1 MPEQPGPPA
10 EWGGSSFPPPGSPPP
25 PPGGPVPPTSTPPG
39 GYPSYAP
46 QQGQGQGGQPAPDPR
61 WTPPGMHGAVHKPG
75 AMALRPL
82 GLGDIYDAAFR
93 IIRFNPKATVGSAVL
108 VATVAMAIPLLLTGV
123 LTFTVGLTYDATSTT
138 VDTDDLAGLVA
149 SFGALAF
156 GTVLQ
161 AIGLIFVTGMVAHVA
176 AAAAIGKR
184 LSLGEAWA
192 ATAGKRWRLVGLSLL
207 LGLVLTVAVTLYV
220 VLWVVVALSA
230 PAVAIVVWG
239 VVTVPAFVA
248 ALWWFWIRV
257 YYLPVP
263 ALMLEQV
270 GIAGAVARGYR
281 LTAGQFWRTFGIAL
295 LTVVLVNVAGGILS
309 FPISLVGQVGV
320 LAVDEGNALLL
331 LIATQGLA
339 TVVSTAFVAPFT
351 AAVTSLQYLDARIRK
366 EAYDVELM
374 RQAGVLR

>member
-10 EWGGSSFPPPGSPPP
+10 EWGGSAFPPPGASGPRESQAPAPGAPPP
-25 PPGGPVPPTSTPPG
+25 PPG
-39 GYPSYAP
+39 GYPSYDAH
-46 QQGQGQGGQPAPDPR
+46 QPPPPDPR
-61 WTPPGMHGAVHKPG
+61 WAAGMHGAVHKPG

-108 VATVAMAIPLLLTGV
+108 VAAVAMAVPLLLTAV
-123 LTFTVGLTYDATSTT
+123 LTFTVGITYDATASTT
-138 VDTDDLAGLVA
+138 EISTDTADLAGLVA

-156 GTVLQ
+156 GSVLQ

-184 LSLGEAWA
+184 LSLGQAWA

-207 LGLVLTVAVTLYV
+207 LGLLLTVAVTVYV
-220 VLWVVVALSA
+220 VLWVVVALAA
-230 PAVAIVVWG
+230 PAVVVVVWG
-239 VVTVPAFVA
+239 ILTVPAFVA
-248 ALWWFWIRV
+248 GLWWFWIRV

-263 ALMLEQV
+263 ALMLEDV
-270 GIAGAVARGYR
+270 GIRGAIGRGYR
-281 LTAGQFWRTFGIAL
+281 LTSRQFWRTFGIAL

-309 FPISLVGQVGV
+309 FPISLVGQLGV
-320 LAVDEGNALLL
+320 LAVDESNALLL

-351 AAVTSLQYLDARIRK
+351 AAVTSLQYLDARMRK
-366 EAYDVELM
+366 EAYDVDLM
-374 RQAGVLR
+374 RQAGVLE